1 MYLAVLSN
9 QSMGYK
15 LAAAILLHNIPEGM
29 AVGIPLY
36 ASTGS
41 TLKVLWWTF
50 VNGLAE
56 PFGVLV
62 AGLFLAPYLD
72 NFILSRCL
80 AAVAGTYF
88 HRYNVLYLYS

>member
-1 MYLAVLSN
+1 
-9 QSMGYK
+9 MGYK

-41 TLKVLWWTF
+41 IIKVLWWTF

-56 PFGVLV
+56 PFGVV
-62 AGLFLAPYLD
+62 IAGLFLAPYLD
-72 NFILSRCL
+72 SFILSRCL
-80 AAVAGTYF
+80 AAVGGSYD
-88 HRYNVLYLYS
+88 